1 MFKQFIPKAL
11 RQKSS
16 LAIIITA
23 VVLVETT
30 SIVQY
35 FFTLNAIRDEVD
47 HRAKSELRAKSM
59 EMHNI
64 ITEVESAINNSVWIV
79 ERYLDQPDSTYT
91 ITSQLVK
98 QNPDIVGA
106 TVSFIADYY
115 PQYGRWCELYSF
127 MKADGTIEQRQIGG
141 PTHDYLNKDWFL
153 EGMAAEKGYWSE
165 PYYDEEGAKMML
177 CSYLVPIRDAKGK
190 VVGLLDADIYGPSVP
205 QMLGIAGERPKSE
218 DGQTLLPL
226 QAHGVQAM
234 SIGFLVDVES
244 PMVWRGPMATQALN
258 QLLNDTAWRAL
269 DYLIIDLPPGTGDIQ
284 LTLAQ
289 RVPLTGAVIVTTPQ
303 DIALLDARKGLK
315 MFEKVN
321 VPILGVVENMSL
333 HVCSHCGHTETI
345 FGEGGGERLCADYG
359 VPFLGK
365 LPLDIPVLPV
375 AVPVQNVPAHS
386 HRQKQA

>member
-1 MFKQFIPKAL
+1 MADLREQMQAAL
-11 RQKSS
+11 AAVVDECTGEPLRTVTVQDADGDGTVRVQVELGYPCGGREAAILDAVRTACAPLIAPEKLAVAVSHRIVAHAVQPGVALLPEVKNVIAVASGKGGVGKSS
-16 LAIIITA
+16 TA
-23 VVLVETT
+23 VNLALALA
-30 SIVQY
+30 Q
-35 FFTLNAIRDEVD
+35 
-47 HRAKSELRAKSM
+47 
-59 EMHNI
+59 
-64 ITEVESAINNSVWIV
+64 
-79 ERYLDQPDSTYT
+79 Q
-91 ITSQLVK
+91 
-98 QNPDIVGA
+98 GA
-106 TVSFIADYY
+106 
-115 PQYGRWCELYSF
+115 Q
-127 MKADGTIEQRQIGG
+127 
-141 PTHDYLNKDWFL
+141 
-153 EGMAAEKGYWSE
+153 
-165 PYYDEEGAKMML
+165 
-177 CSYLVPIRDAKGK
+177 
-190 VVGLLDADIYGPSVP
+190 VGLLDADIYGPSVP

-365 LPLDIPVLPV
+365 LPLDIRIRLGLDAGQPSVVAEPQGEIARHYQQIARAV
-375 AVPVQNVPAHS
+375 AVAIARKAPDHSHKFPKIVVQNP
-386 HRQKQA
+386 